1 MCAQNRP
8 EMNFPLASLEQDME
22 NVWELDLSICL
33 VTKVDIWTWSCL
45 IIFFMPCSVLSMVSI
60 PIIAAPERPRCM
72 RHNIHG
78 PWIVDGVYFHS
89 CLILSYG
96 NITSTLSHFT
106 VDSCRFLESLSSGN
120 YLPVLLVSIFLLN
133 SSQLANHAVE
143 NEQKQLVI
151 MSSTSN
157 IIYWDECSIHHP
169 ASSWIPSLREVGPL
183 SSRQISISV
192 SLLDPEW
199 RNLMDSISLESII
212 SSKGQFAS
220 SKLSINRET

>member
-1 MCAQNRP
+1 
-8 EMNFPLASLEQDME
+8 
-22 NVWELDLSICL
+22 
-33 VTKVDIWTWSCL
+33 
-45 IIFFMPCSVLSMVSI
+45 MVSI
-60 PIIAAPERPRCM
+60 PIIAAPERPQCM

-78 PWIVDGVYFHS
+78 PWVVDGVDFHS
-89 CLILSYG
+89 CLILSYV

-106 VDSCRFLESLSSGN
+106 VDSCRFLESLSSRS

-157 IIYWDECSIHHP
+157 TIYWDECSIHHP
-169 ASSWIPSLREVGPL
+169 ASWIPSLREVGPL
-183 SSRQISISV
+183 SSRQISVSV